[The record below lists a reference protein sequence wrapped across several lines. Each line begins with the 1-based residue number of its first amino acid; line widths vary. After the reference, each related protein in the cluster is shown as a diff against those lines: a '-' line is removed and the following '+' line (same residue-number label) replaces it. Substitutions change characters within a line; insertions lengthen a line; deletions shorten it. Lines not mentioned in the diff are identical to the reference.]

1 MTKRR
6 ITVVVL
12 ALIGAVLGA
21 AIGAVLG
28 ASSSRYVAMANV
40 AFLPAP
46 ELSSE
51 EASSFW
57 EVLTRGQIT
66 RTAAII
72 YDDPRW
78 LSEAAADAGVP
89 RDDLTL
95 AASALPDTTMLSVT
109 VTAGSPD
116 AAETALNTV
125 LVTATPEVSSLAAP
139 FFVKV
144 LWPTENSSWAEPAP
158 SRTQLAAAGALGGL
172 LLGAGVGWFLQR
184 RRPTAEMPGRHAGMP
199 GRHSDGPHADAISG
213 RPADEISGRPADE
226 GPAASPSGDGH
237 PAGAVRDS

>member
-6 ITVVVL
+6 ILVAVL

-21 AIGAVLG
+21 ALG
-28 ASSSRYVAMANV
+28 AAAAPTSSRYMATANV
-40 AFLPAP
+40 ALLPAP
-46 ELSSE
+46 ELTSE
-51 EASSFW
+51 EASSYW

-78 LSEAAADAGVP
+78 LSQAADDAGVP
-89 RDDLTL
+89 RDDVTLT
-95 AASALPDTTMLSVT
+95 AAALPDTTMLSVT
-109 VTAGSPD
+109 VSAGSAD

-144 LWPTENSSWAEPAP
+144 LWPTENSAWTEPAP
-158 SRTQLAAAGALGGL
+158 SRTQMAAAGALGGL
-172 LLGAGVGWFLQR
+172 LLGGGIGWFLQWR
-184 RRPTAEMPGRHAGMP
+184 RRSTEQSGRHAG
-199 GRHSDGPHADAISG
+199 
-213 RPADEISGRPADE
+213 
-226 GPAASPSGDGH
+226 DGH
-237 PAGAVRDS
+237 AVGATPDS